1 MVYSTLKTWPG
12 ERVRCMCSL
21 FIYVKD
27 ISSFTEQV
35 DTPLLY
41 LDCDICKSRCL
52 TFKIDNFF
60 SLKYVMTLGH
70 WTSQFLNKRLFF
82 FFFKTGINNSVCHN
96 ANFAN
101 VVKSRWII
109 QKICF
114 DVSPLIFFPQW
125 LEKAQQSCTFR
136 LINYR
141 LTANNRRYLIGL
153 LISEVLNCNQIKNR
167 LYYNMY
173 HLQLYVVS

>member
-109 QKICF
+109 QKMLWRKSL
-114 DVSPLIFFPQW
+114 DIFSSMTGKSSAILPF
-125 LEKAQQSCTFR
+125 
-136 LINYR
+136 
-141 LTANNRRYLIGL
+141 
-153 LISEVLNCNQIKNR
+153 
-167 LYYNMY
+167 
-173 HLQLYVVS
+173 

>member
-70 WTSQFLNKRLFF
+70 WTSHFLNKRLFF

-109 QKICF
+109 QKMLWRKSL
-114 DVSPLIFFPQW
+114 DIFSSMTG
-125 LEKAQQSCTFR
+125 KSSA
-136 LINYR
+136 INYR